1 MRIHS
6 VTTRVVARRDAA
18 LRARVVHTAALHYA
32 DAAHSQLDRPP
43 HVRAGSGLAWAGD
56 RLVVVQDDANF
67 VALVDPLNARVDSVT
82 LPAGAGGRR
91 RFEPALGNK
100 AHKLDLESVVSIPQ
114 REGGPLVLSLGSG
127 STARRESIIV
137 MRGLDDPH
145 GGTRAPIVAH
155 ALPALYAR
163 LRETVAFAGSELN
176 VEAAVHFGS
185 IDGGRLRLFNRG
197 NGAPRGSL
205 MPVNASGDMEWRDL
219 AAYMAR
225 ADSADVPQLGELV
238 QYELGAVGGLP
249 LTFTDAAVV
258 AGPAD
263 AQRRWTVYTAAA
275 EASPDA
281 TCDGPVAGC
290 AIGVISEGPDGISA
304 RWALLEEEP
313 GQPFAGKVEGVEF
326 RADDSSRLYVVVDR
340 DAPEVASE
348 LCEVVLEGPW
358 FSQT

>member
-1 MRIHS
+1 MRTHS
-6 VTTRVVARRDAA
+6 VTTRVVARRDGA
-18 LRARVVHTAALHYA
+18 LSARVVRTAALQYA
-32 DAAHSQLDRPP
+32 DVAHAQLDRPP
-43 HVRAGSGLAWAGD
+43 HVRAGSGLAWVGD

-67 VALVDPLNARVDSVT
+67 FALVDPLNARTDSVT
-82 LPAGAGGRR
+82 LPVGAGGRR

-114 REGGPLVLSLGSG
+114 AEGGPLVLSLGSG

-137 MRGLDDPH
+137 MRGLDDP
-145 GGTRAPIVAH
+145 RAGSRAVIAAH

-176 VEAAVHFGS
+176 VEAAVHLGS

-197 NGAPRGSL
+197 NGARRGNF
-205 MPVNASGDMEWRDL
+205 MPVNASGEMDWRDL
-219 AAYMAR
+219 EAYMAR
-225 ADSADVPQLGELV
+225 PDLVGAPQLGNLV

-258 AGPAD
+258 PGPPD
-263 AQRRWTVYTAAA
+263 AERRWTVYTAAA

-281 TCDGPVAGC
+281 TRDGPVAGC
-290 AIGVISEGPDGISA
+290 AVGVISEGPEGISA
-304 RWALLEEEP
+304 RWALLEDEA
-313 GQPFAGKVEGVEF
+313 GQPFAGKVEGVEL
-326 RADDSSRLYVVVDR
+326 RPDDSTRLYAVVDR

-348 LCEVVLEGPW
+348 LCEVALQGPW
-358 FSQT
+358 FSES